1 MLVNRQEGKTS
12 AKVKPGKK
20 GVKEAEEEEKGEYTV
35 RRKEAPSKAS
45 SSRCPKGCVWE
56 YLCGPA
62 RGRPVG
68 ASLPER
74 IPGGF
79 CSFPRGPISRRCT
92 FGSAGYPSSLPLLPS
107 GCFLPLLF
115 FFFSLLGRPLFPPPR
130 SCRAAA
136 RPSSAFPLS
145 LSGPARRMGP
155 AVLLSCPRMHRWVP
169 HCEDPA
175 GARLLLASSDVPS
188 LWTMPDAGL
197 TSLLPFSVSSPKGIK
212 KKWLLVRPNES
223 LLISLETQ
231 PACSFSRPVASPFP
245 LLSVQRRRACVYI
258 QRRWYP
264 VLPPRRGTQ

>member
-1 MLVNRQEGKTS
+1 MDLPGAGPSARVSLKGFPEGS
-12 AKVKPGKK
+12 APFLAARFL
-20 GVKEAEEEEKGEYTV
+20 GV
-35 RRKEAPSKAS
+35 APSAALATRAPYPFSRAAAS
-45 SSRCPKGCVWE
+45 S
-56 YLCGPA
+56 
-62 RGRPVG
+62 
-68 ASLPER
+68 
-74 IPGGF
+74 
-79 CSFPRGPISRRCT
+79 
-92 FGSAGYPSSLPLLPS
+92 PS
-107 GCFLPLLF
+107 F
-115 FFFSLLGRPLFPPPR
+115 FFFFPRLGRPLFPPPR

-264 VLPPRRGTQ
+264 VLPPLRGTQ